1 MEHPSYGRGTN
12 DDTEGSLQRPTEVRE
27 NGELR
32 GDRCGQE
39 QDGERCRDTCVC
51 DRVRVRDPWPNHP
64 SNSEH
69 RGDGDADSDEEISQ
83 EHSSLGEETE
93 CGHER

>member
-1 MEHPSYGRGTN
+1 VEHPSNGRDAD

-32 GDRCGQE
+32 SDHSGQE
-39 QDGERCRDTCVC
+39 QDGERGRDACVRDC
-51 DRVRVRDPWPNHP
+51 LRVRDPWPNQP

-69 RGDGDADSDEEISQ
+69 RGDSDADSDEEISQ

-93 CGHER
+93 CGHEH